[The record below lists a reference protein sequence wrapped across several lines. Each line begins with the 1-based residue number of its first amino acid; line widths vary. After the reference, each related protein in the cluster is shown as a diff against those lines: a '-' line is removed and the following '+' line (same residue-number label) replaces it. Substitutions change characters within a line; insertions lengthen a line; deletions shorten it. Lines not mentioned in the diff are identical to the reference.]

1 MTSLSGVISLKKL
14 ILSFQKPSISNSVLA
29 RGGTLWV
36 PRFSTLG
43 FLSGLILWRTYA
55 SCCNHCELI
64 GATVLLWLFPCSPP
78 LSLPLIIVWILYPW
92 LSLRLGS
99 KRSAMDAP
107 LTAEHVQFYSLYV
120 EQLLFLTDSGA
131 QFLCL
136 GSLQCFLLQLNVPMN
151 QVKSREGDAAP
162 LSCFPA

>member
-1 MTSLSGVISLKKL
+1 MTSLSGAISLKKL
-14 ILSFQKPSISNSVLA
+14 ILSLQKPSISNSVLA

-64 GATVLLWLFPCSPP
+64 GAIVLLWLFPCSPP
-78 LSLPLIIVWILYPW
+78 PPLPLIIVRILYPW

-107 LTAEHVQFYSLYV
+107 LTAEH
-120 EQLLFLTDSGA
+120 A
-131 QFLCL
+131 QFLILCML
-136 GSLQCFLLQLNVPMN
+136 SSCYFLLIL
-151 QVKSREGDAAP
+151 AP
-162 LSCFPA
+162 NFSVWVLCSVFFFNWMFSWIR